1 MNRNLALIIAGQGIS
16 NLGDFLYSQTLL
28 IWVFTLAP
36 GSAAVSAVT
45 AVQSLP
51 VLLIGP
57 FAGIFI
63 DRWNRRQ
70 TMIAANLGQ
79 AVLPLLPLIVPAVIR
94 LPAIYASVSL
104 IFTLGTFTTSANS
117 GLLQV
122 VVESKQLPQ
131 AVSFNQTAFTLSS
144 ILGSFL
150 ATPLYLTV
158 GPAMALLINATSFLL
173 SALCLS
179 LVRAPREAL
188 HPYAF
193 RKDKSEVRGV
203 EGVFRDL
210 IAGFRF
216 IITTRLL
223 LMVCVVVCVALLGA
237 GALQSLNIVFLSKQL
252 HMKSTFAGFLL
263 SALGMGIL
271 VGLMGAGLIARRL
284 APKYLF
290 TISILLL
297 GVGVIIYSFQAV
309 FPLALIVIFI
319 IGTQQGGS
327 QLGYLSIL
335 LGTTPETMIG
345 RVQSAVQ
352 MCVAGMAIVSASL
365 AGYLG
370 QVLPV
375 NRIFT
380 ISGILIVSAGLFGW
394 LILRAST
401 KKGAESTRN
410 SVLL

>member
-16 NLGDFLYSQTLL
+16 GLGDYLYSQTLL
-28 IWVFTLAP
+28 IWIFALAP
-36 GSAAVSAVT
+36 GSAAVSVVT
-45 AVQSLP
+45 AMQFLP
-51 VLLIGP
+51 ILLIGP

-70 TMIAANLGQ
+70 TIIAANLGQ
-79 AVLPLLPLIVPAVIR
+79 AVVALLPLIVPTAIR

-131 AVSFNQTAFTLSS
+131 AVSFNQTAFTMSS
-144 ILGSFL
+144 ILGFFL
-150 ATPLYLTV
+150 ATPLYLAV
-158 GPAMALLINATSFLL
+158 GPAMALLIDAASFLL

-179 LVRAPREAL
+179 LVRAPREVL

-193 RKDKSEVRGV
+193 RKDKSEGRGV
-203 EGVFRDL
+203 AGVFRDL
-210 IAGFRF
+210 SVGFRF
-216 IITTRLL
+216 VITTRLL
-223 LMVCVVVCVALLGA
+223 LMVCVVVCIGLLGA
-237 GALQSLNIVFLSKQL
+237 GALQPLGIVFLSRQL
-252 HMKSTFAGFLL
+252 HMKSAFAGFLS
-263 SALGMGIL
+263 SALGIGTL
-271 VGLMGAGLIARRL
+271 VGLMGAGLIARRF
-284 APKYLF
+284 APRHLF
-290 TISILLL
+290 IVSILLL
-297 GVGVIIYSFQAV
+297 GVSVIIYSFQTV
-309 FPLALIVIFI
+309 FLLALIVNFI
-319 IGTQQGGS
+319 IGTQQGGL

-335 LGTTPETMIG
+335 LGITPETMIG
-345 RVQSAVQ
+345 RVQSVVQ
-352 MCVAGMAIVSASL
+352 MCVAGMGIVSASL

-380 ISGILIVSAGLFGW
+380 ISGSLIVMAGLFGW

-401 KKGAESTRN
+401 KKGAEYTHN